1 MSNSTLRA
9 WSVRLAVSAAVLVAL
24 YALAPIAAVPAGH
37 RGVMTTFG
45 HPSEDVYGEGLHF
58 RLPFAQTLH
67 PMDVRIARSEG
78 EGEAAS
84 RDLQQVRVKVV
95 VNYHLDPR
103 AVPAAFRG
111 IAPTTDEVASR
122 IIDPAR
128 PEAFKAVTAQFTA
141 EELITKRTVVR
152 DQIAAL
158 LREKMSRHGLVLDEF
173 SIVNFTFS
181 PSFTAAVE
189 GKVNAEQQRLMAER
203 DLLRIRVEADQ
214 KVASAT
220 AEATS
225 LRLQRLEITPQLVD
239 LRRTENER
247 RAIEKWDGK
256 LPTTTAGAAMP
267 FLTLTPSK

>member
-1 MSNSTLRA
+1 MTTHSKCDWA
-9 WSVRLAVSAAVLVAL
+9 IRLVGVAL
-24 YALAPIAAVPAGH
+24 SLVGLWILAPIAIVPAGY

-45 HPSEDVYGEGLHF
+45 HPADDVYGEGLHF
-58 RLPFAQTLH
+58 CIPLVQTLH
-67 PMDVRIARSEG
+67 SMDVRIARSEG
-78 EGEAAS
+78 EGDAAS
-84 RDLQQVRVKVV
+84 KDLQQVRVRVI
-95 VNYHLDPR
+95 VNYHLDPK

-111 IAPTTDEVASR
+111 IAQTTEEVATR

-141 EELITKRTVVR
+141 EELITKRTLVR

-158 LREKMSRHGLVLDEF
+158 LREKLSRHGLVLDEF
-173 SIVNFTFS
+173 SIVNFAFS
-181 PSFTAAVE
+181 PSFTSAVE

-214 KVASAT
+214 KIASAM
-220 AEATS
+220 AEAES
-225 LRLQRLEITPQLVD
+225 LRLQRQEVTPQLIE

-256 LPTTTAGAAMP
+256 LPTTTAGMAMP
-267 FLTLTPSK
+267 FLSLSSK